1 MTQKKKKAD
10 LGQTLSELEE
20 TVRKMESRETGLAES
35 IKLYEKAVALVGEAT
50 ELLSEYKGKITVLTE
65 AMNSAEEKTFRS
77 DEFKE
82 TT

>member
-35 IKLYEKAVALVGEAT
+35 IKLYEKAVVLVGEAT
-50 ELLSEYKGKITVLTE
+50 ELLSEYKRKITVLTE

>member
-50 ELLSEYKGKITVLTE
+50 KLLSEYKRKITVLTE

>member
-50 ELLSEYKGKITVLTE
+50 ELLSEYKRKITVLTE

>member
-10 LGQTLSELEE
+10 LGRTLSELEE

-50 ELLSEYKGKITVLTE
+50 ELLSEYKRKITVLTE

>member
-10 LGQTLSELEE
+10 LGQTLSELDE

-50 ELLSEYKGKITVLTE
+50 ELLSEYKRKITVLTE

>member
-10 LGQTLSELEE
+10 LGQTLSELDE
-20 TVRKMESRETGLAES
+20 TVRKMESRETGLVES

-50 ELLSEYKGKITVLTE
+50 ELLSEYKRKITVLTE

>member
-50 ELLSEYKGKITVLTE
+50 ELLSEYKRKITVLTE
-65 AMNSAEEKTFRS
+65 AMNSAEEKAFRS

>member
-35 IKLYEKAVALVGEAT
+35 VKLYEKAVALVGEAT
-50 ELLSEYKGKITVLTE
+50 ELLSEYKRKITVLTE
-65 AMNSAEEKTFRS
+65 AMNSAEEKTFRP